1 MHPGDTDPMWSL
13 DLTHRGVLPTTK
25 DCDHSLVPQSAK
37 QKQRSPTKMS
47 FWSFSLS
54 LEVCLLE
61 VEPCVGSTLCD
72 PSNVGAEHS
81 TDRPEAIEAP
91 KPNRRSRTRRL
102 CSIWY
107 RRPNR
112 KQYSLKEIVPAAAPV
127 EQKSK
132 NERQSISNWTCMIL
146 FSSSNLLVLLDSHS
160 QASEAKYAFLG
171 TGFLNEITTSLN
183 DLCPIDFSGVQRSC
197 GSLLPYSQRSQSH
210 GRFIKLPEPWKK
222 TSYIPLY

>member
-1 MHPGDTDPMWSL
+1 MMYDKKKRFMHPGDTDPMWSL
-13 DLTHRGVLPTTK
+13 DLTHRGVLPTTNE
-25 DCDHSLVPQSAK
+25 CDHSLVPQFAK

-54 LEVCLLE
+54 MEVCLLE
-61 VEPCVGSTLCD
+61 VEPWVGSTLCD

-81 TDRPEAIEAP
+81 TDRHPEAIEAP

-127 EQKSK
+127 EQKVEQK
-132 NERQSISNWTCMIL
+132 FKKW
-146 FSSSNLLVLLDSHS
+146 
-160 QASEAKYAFLG
+160 ASEHIQ
-171 TGFLNEITTSLN
+171 LNLYDLIFIIRLAHTTW
-183 DLCPIDFSGVQRSC
+183 F
-197 GSLLPYSQRSQSH
+197 SQSSKWSQICPSRYGFSQWDH
-210 GRFIKLPEPWKK
+210 
-222 TSYIPLY
+222 Y